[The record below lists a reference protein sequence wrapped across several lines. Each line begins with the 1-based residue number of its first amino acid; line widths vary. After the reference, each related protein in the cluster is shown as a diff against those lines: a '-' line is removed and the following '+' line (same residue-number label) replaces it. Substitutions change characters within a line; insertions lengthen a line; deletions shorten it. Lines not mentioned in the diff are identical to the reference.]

1 MDLQTINITLH
12 KEQTK
17 EKCIAERRKN
27 DRMEELV
34 NWQRVL
40 MEVWFDQI
48 LGHSILLQKDCWFSS
63 HFTT

>member
-27 DRMEELV
+27 DRMEGLV
-34 NWQRVL
+34 HWQRVL
-40 MEVWFDQI
+40 MEV
-48 LGHSILLQKDCWFSS
+48 
-63 HFTT
+63 